1 MIARSIAL
9 AGMLALALATP
20 VAAGTAPPAPLPP
33 YAGAYQPQT
42 VDERGAWMTADEVE
56 RAVRDSQFVI
66 GDATLQGYVRRVLC
80 RTVGEDRCR
89 GVRIYIVRVPAF
101 NANMMANGTLQIW
114 TGALLRMRN
123 EAELAAIL
131 GHEFAHF
138 EQRHIIR
145 GFRQQRSATDAMA
158 WMGVAGAFGGGST
171 VALQVSILGS
181 IFTYGRAQETEADLL
196 SARYMARSGYD
207 LRCFADI
214 WERLMDEA
222 DATALGRR
230 QRSHRYDR
238 VAFFASHPTE
248 LDRATYLKAE
258 AAKLPPGGETDEAAW
273 AAAMRPWRAGFLA
286 DQLKLN
292 DFGGTEYLLGE
303 LARGGW
309 TEDLLFA
316 RGELYRARGNPR
328 DLVAAA
334 DFYRQA
340 IALDPGHAESHR
352 GLGLA
357 LMRAQA
363 VEEGRAALRR
373 YLELSPQAGDAP
385 MISMMLS

>member
-1 MIARSIAL
+1 M
-9 AGMLALALATP
+9 LALATP

-66 GDATLQGYVRRVLC
+66 GDAALQGYVRRVLC

-89 GVRIYIVRVPAF
+89 GVRIYVVRVPAF

-214 WERLMDEA
+214 WERLMGEA

-273 AAAMRPWRAGFLA
+273 AAAMKPWRAGFLA

-340 IALDPGHAESHR
+340 IALDPAHAESHR